1 MATKHSMRIIDSDAV
16 TAEVCG
22 LNHSTTSQFSP
33 VWQITV
39 VIPPLDLCS
48 NKMIGAALGDQI
60 NQMFKIT
67 GPGPWLHI
75 FGHLSMVD
83 RAVPVTVPWSP
94 APCSSPPSWWQF
106 WSRWVRCRILRASEC
121 GVSGVRCSKAIGQQ
135 RHGNSGW
142 MDISGSRVS
151 LLRSRWLSKVAITKL

>member
-39 VIPPLDLCS
+39 VIPPLDPCS
-48 NKMIGAALGDQI
+48 NKMIGAVLGDQI

-67 GPGPWLHI
+67 VPGPMAAHI
-75 FGHLSMVD
+75 WTFIYG
-83 RAVPVTVPWSP
+83 
-94 APCSSPPSWWQF
+94 
-106 WSRWVRCRILRASEC
+106 
-121 GVSGVRCSKAIGQQ
+121 
-135 RHGNSGW
+135 
-142 MDISGSRVS
+142 
-151 LLRSRWLSKVAITKL
+151 